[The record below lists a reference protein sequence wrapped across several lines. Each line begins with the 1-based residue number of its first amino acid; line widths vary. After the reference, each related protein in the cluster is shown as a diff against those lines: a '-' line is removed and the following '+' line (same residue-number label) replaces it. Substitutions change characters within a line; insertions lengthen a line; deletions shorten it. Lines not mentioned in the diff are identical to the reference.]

1 METLI
6 FGLHYLLKERQDQI
20 KGQSQTSITFLVM
33 PSVKFAP
40 IINEPQ
46 KLLPALS
53 QLLKS

>member
-6 FGLHYLLKERQDQI
+6 FGLHYLLKEPQDQI